1 MAWEISITLSFIG
14 TAFLLV
20 YIAFNLETDD
30 NVENQFLRLML
41 IAFAIIFSFA
51 AVAAN
56 FGILDATGIPFD
68 DSSKVMKSL
77 NSAYIPFIILLV
89 LLLVYTVWF
98 VVKRIMENV
107 KKAALIDNGEIEDD
121 KERR

>member
-107 KKAALIDNGEIEDD
+107 KKVALIDNGEIEDD